1 MKAFQ
6 RRVGAIVLLTL
17 LISFGLVAAQD
28 TNTVTVAGS
37 GIVAPIF
44 DSLKTASG
52 VTVDVKSEVTGTRTG
67 FERLC
72 NGTTDIATSNRS
84 ISADE
89 NVSCTSNN
97 IDYTELLIAHNIVAF
112 VAAPDS
118 TYADCLKT
126 S

>member
-6 RRVGAIVLLTL
+6 RQVGAIVLLTL

-28 TNTVTVAGS
+28 TSTVTVAGS

-44 DSLKTASG
+44 DSLKAASG
-52 VTVDVKSEVTGTRTG
+52 VTVDVKLEVTGTRTG

-72 NGTTDIATSNRS
+72 QGETDIATSNRS

-89 NVSCTSNN
+89 NRNCTSSN

-118 TYADCLKT
+118 AYT
-126 S
+126 